1 MRIKQVVESL
11 CRKYGTRNPFELADY
26 KNIQVLKLPLG
37 SIKGYYNKCFR
48 HKMIHI
54 NSDIPLP
61 EQRFTCA
68 HELGHSILHPDSN
81 TLFLSVNTLFPI
93 GRFEREANYFAI
105 DLLISDDELKEYLD
119 YSIPEIAA
127 CFHVSEE
134 LMQYRINELSI

>member
-1 MRIKQVVESL
+1 MQVKDIVESL
-11 CRKYGTRNPFELADY
+11 CRKYGTRNPYELADY
-26 KNIQVLKLPLG
+26 KNTIVLFEPLG
-37 SIKGYYNKCFR
+37 SIRGYYNR
-48 HKMIHI
+48 LYRQKMIHI
-54 NSDIPLP
+54 NSDMSSQ

-68 HELGHSILHPDSN
+68 HELGHSILHPGSN
-81 TLFLSVNTLFPI
+81 TLFLRINTFFPI
-93 GRFEREANYFAI
+93 GKFEREANYFAI